1 MRNDGFFLVEVMVL
15 SAIAVAIGAVV
26 SLYGISGKTI
36 EHTTIQVTA
45 GFLAQ
50 KQLAYIKGDT
60 AVLQKYP
67 NGIIPWQDTEE
78 SVPIEKNGVSYTVN
92 TIVDAATN
100 DDVLKKVVVVVSWE
114 ENRMNKHV
122 SMATLVSCHG

>member
-60 AVLQKYP
+60 TVLQKYP

-114 ENRMNKHV
+114 ENHMNKHV